1 MKKLSIAIAVF
12 CASFSF
18 AQKVSDYKYI
28 SIPEKFTGFKNNQY
42 GVDTALAKALKAK
55 KYIVISSNKSDW
67 PEEASSNPCS
77 VLNAD
82 VVNDSGLLRNKIIL
96 EFKDCNNNIISSQK
110 ANTIIKEYVE
120 GFQDA
125 LKQALVT
132 VPVSNPKTVISTT
145 QVESS
150 STNESNESP
159 KSSESRSAKY
169 NNGKTMFQR
178 VQIDSNQFIL
188 VETNDSTPYA
198 TFMATTKNDVF
209 RVKLKNGVMT
219 IGYFEDKNIIIE
231 MPQPNGDYSK
241 ETFRSN

>member
-55 KYIVISSNKSDW
+55 KYIVISSNKSEW

-145 QVESS
+145 QAESS
-150 STNESNESP
+150 STNESTESP

-241 ETFRSN
+241 ETFRSD

>member
-1 MKKLSIAIAVF
+1 MKKLSITIAVF

-42 GVDTALAKALKAK
+42 GVDTALAKSLKGK
-55 KYIVISSNKSDW
+55 KYIVISGNKSEW
-67 PEEASSNPCS
+67 PEEAFSNPCS

-96 EFKDCNNNIISSQK
+96 EFKDCNNNVVSSQK

-132 VPVSNPKTVISTT
+132 VPVSNPKMVISTT

-169 NNGKTMFQR
+169 SNGKTMFQR
-178 VQIDSNQFIL
+178 VQIDGNQFIL
-188 VETNDSTPYA
+188 IETNESTPYA
-198 TFMATTKNDVF
+198 TFRATTKKDVF
-209 RVKLKNGVMT
+209 RVKLKNGTTT
-219 IGYFEDKNIIIE
+219 IGYLEDKNIVIE
-231 MPQPNGDYSK
+231 MPQPNGEYSK
-241 ETFRSN
+241 EVFHNN